1 MKDFNGAKG
10 KEKLTRENWRFLD
23 KTEQQKIRDGFFKD
37 KVRNGDWRSPK
48 HTIGGRDAWEDNA
61 RKNIYYTKDGRHN
74 DIEVWQV
81 SGKKAK
87 HLGSME
93 PVEGTMYKGPKHP
106 QQVFE

>member
-23 KTEQQKIRDGFFKD
+23 KTEQQKIRDGFFND
-37 KVRNGDWRSPK
+37 KVTNKEWNKPQHK
-48 HTIGGRDAWEDNA
+48 IGGRRAWQNA
-61 RKNIYYTKDGRHN
+61 DQKNIYYTKDGCHN

-81 SGKKAK
+81 SGKKAE
-87 HLGSME
+87 HLGSLE